1 MSSGSLRCGDL
12 HAEISTRGGAL
23 RVLRAGERDLIVSW
37 PEDGPIPFYSGTLLA
52 PWPNRIAD
60 AVYTF
65 AGERFELP
73 VTEPER
79 GHALHGLVT
88 EAPWEF
94 AEPVSGEEASARLT
108 HTIEPTPGYPFRL
121 ALEVLYTLT
130 PDGLT
135 TTLTAQNIGDR
146 PAPYG
151 CGPHPWLLA
160 GDGPVRRLGAGA
172 AGGAGCCS
180 STSGSCRAELTDV
193 AGTPYDFRSPRLIG
207 GTAIDHA
214 FTGLAADAE
223 GLARVRLRGPA
234 GGVEMRWDPRV
245 LPLGPGVHRHRAR
258 PPRARRGA
266 DDLPARRVQLGHRR
280 GRAAARREARGE
292 LDDRAAVI
300 PRCGGKSLVRETPR
314 AFDGAH
320 SWCRECNNL
329 MCRDRANHHSSR
341 AGDEAVS
348 AG

>member
-1 MSSGSLRCGDL
+1 MLVSSGSLRCGDL

-160 GDGPVRRLGAGA
+160 GDGPVDGWELELPASRVLLVDERLVP
-172 AGGAGCCS
+172 
-180 STSGSCRAELTDV
+180 RELTDV

-234 GGVEMRWDPRV
+234 GGVEVRWDPRV
-245 LPLGPGVHRHRAR
+245 LPW
-258 PPRARRGA
+258 
-266 DDLPARRVQLGHRR
+266 VQVCTGTGLGHR
-280 GRAAARREARGE
+280 GLAVEPMTCPPDAFNSGTDVVVLQPGEKHEA
-292 LDDRAAVI
+292 
-300 PRCGGKSLVRETPR
+300 
-314 AFDGAH
+314 
-320 SWCRECNNL
+320 SWTIAPL
-329 MCRDRANHHSSR
+329 
-341 AGDEAVS
+341 
-348 AG
+348 

>member
-1 MSSGSLRCGDL
+1 MRPADERILVSSGSLRCGDL

-23 RVLRAGERDLIVSW
+23 RVLRAGERDLVVSW

-52 PWPNRIAD
+52 PWPNRVAD

-79 GHALHGLVT
+79 GHALHGLVA
-88 EAPWEF
+88 EAPWETPEPP
-94 AEPVSGEEASARLT
+94 AEGDGQASVRLT

-121 ALEVLYTLT
+121 ALAVLYTLT

-135 TTLTAQNIGDR
+135 TTLTAQNVGDR

-160 GDGPVRRLGAGA
+160 GDGPLTGWELELPADRVLLVDERLVP
-172 AGGAGCCS
+172 
-180 STSGSCRAELTDV
+180 RELTDV
-193 AGTPYDFRSPRLIG
+193 TGTPYDFRRAHAIG
-207 GTAIDHA
+207 DTAIDHA

-234 GGVEMRWDPRV
+234 GGVEINWDPRV
-245 LPLGPGVHRHRAR
+245 LPW
-258 PPRARRGA
+258 
-266 DDLPARRVQLGHRR
+266 VQVCTGTGLGHR
-280 GRAAARREARGE
+280 GLAVEPMTCPPDAFNSGTDVIVLQPGEKHEA
-292 LDDRAAVI
+292 
-300 PRCGGKSLVRETPR
+300 
-314 AFDGAH
+314 
-320 SWCRECNNL
+320 SWTI
-329 MCRDRANHHSSR
+329 
-341 AGDEAVS
+341 VPF
-348 AG
+348 